1 MSADCIIRQF
11 NGCNCAHGECRS
23 ATVPIIKILS
33 KHEERARRDRA
44 LASINTT
51 MTWAVAGIGCALII
65 GIGIFIGHA
74 NSAEAAKHN
83 QEQVATWK
91 R

>member
-1 MSADCIIRQF
+1 MNSDCVIKQF
-11 NGCNCAHGECRS
+11 GGCDCAPGECRS

-33 KHEERARRDRA
+33 KHEERAKRDRA

-51 MTWAVAGIGCALII
+51 MTLAMAGIGFALII